1 MLLRVHTSLE
11 KNISLFY
18 KKLKSTIR
26 LGTCL
31 FIYAGEFIFFYCAF
45 VFQSKEKKI
54 GLKCLFKMV
63 LKMGKEKKEKE
74 KPLTSLYLAR
84 RPGSLGPPHPL
95 SLSFRPTSLP
105 SQPLAH
111 QIPRPSTTFPLRL
124 P

>member
-95 SLSFRPTSLP
+95 SLSLFS
-105 SQPLAH
+105 AY
-111 QIPRPSTTFPLRL
+111 
-124 P
+124 